1 MADKRLYR
9 QVHPKHVK
17 AGIVTSQA
25 FKPIK
30 STQLSVYD
38 GSMIDAEPAW
48 MHFTKTGNKSAG
60 VVAVTDVECNS
71 QNLAVIP
78 DPEPFKEHVIIDF
91 DRFAPSTIKRI
102 ACILTNNAK
111 KRGWCYRPNQ
121 P

>member
-9 QVHPKHVK
+9 QIHPKHVK
-17 AGIVTSQA
+17 DGIVTSQA

-38 GSMIDAEPAW
+38 GSMIGAKSAW
-48 MHFTKTGNKSAG
+48 KHFTGIGNKSVG
-60 VVAVTDVECNS
+60 VMAVTDVECES

-78 DPEPFKEHVIIDF
+78 DPVPFKEHVVIDF
-91 DRFAPSTIKRI
+91 DNLTHSAIKRI
-102 ACILTNNAK
+102 ACILTNKAK
-111 KRGWCYRPNQ
+111 RRGWCYRPNL